1 MELAVLGDVD
11 GLARG
16 DVADQRKAQGV
27 KRNALRGD
35 HVLGPAVLILSAS
48 EYQRADAVG
57 VAEGDKPCAD
67 DEGNNGIGAVRL
79 GVHCPYG
86 LEDVLGS
93 RGQVRSA
100 AELMGKEVDK
110 DLAVAA
116 GVEVP
121 AAVLLD
127 VLGELADISE
137 VAVVGKRNAERRV
150 DIERLGLC
158 GARGAGGRIA
168 DVGNADVALK
178 AVHVAD
184 LENILYKTV
193 CLSLPE
199 LSV

>member
-1 MELAVLGDVD
+1 MELTVLGDVD

-16 DVADQRKAQGV
+16 NVADQREAKGV
-27 KRNALRGD
+27 KGDALRCD
-35 HVLGPAVLILSAS
+35 HVLGLSVLVLAAA
-48 EYQRADAVG
+48 EDQRADAVG
-57 VAEGDKPCAD
+57 VAEGDEPGAD
-67 DEGNNGIGAVRL
+67 NQGNYGIGAVGL

-86 LEDVLGS
+86 LEDILGS
-93 RGQVRSA
+93 RGQIRGA
-100 AELMGKEVDK
+100 AQLMGKEVDE

-121 AAVLLD
+121 AAVLLYI
-127 VLGELADISE
+127 LGKLADIRE
-137 VAVVGKRNAERRV
+137 VAVVGKRDAEGRV
-150 DIERLGLC
+150 DVERLGLC

-168 DVGNADVALK
+168 DMGYADVALQ

-184 LENILYKTV
+184 LKNVLHKAV